1 MVTGEQKTALWCT
14 CRVLQVLDSSVQQLS
29 QKMSKALSK
38 TYDAG
43 MAYVLWYANLEM
55 GMAEGVGTVP
65 SVVASLAAKSIF
77 RIGIGLKVESRA
89 WRRCA
94 TPATVV

>member
-43 MAYVLWYANLEM
+43 MAYVLWYANPEM
-55 GMAEGVGTVP
+55 GEAEELEEWFVLNLKKCNELGSIGGSAGTGTW
-65 SVVASLAAKSIF
+65 VAVQY
-77 RIGIGLKVESRA
+77 RQY
-89 WRRCA
+89 
-94 TPATVV
+94 